1 MRQVILD
8 TETTGLDPL
17 QGHRIIEI
25 GCVELRNR
33 RRTDREFRHY
43 LNPDRDIEAGA
54 FNVHGISLQDLAG
67 KPRFAEIV
75 QELLDFVR
83 DAEVI
88 IHNAA
93 FDVEFINTELKQLGP
108 EWGRFADHCTVID
121 SLALARQL
129 HPGQKNSLDALCARY
144 HVDNSARDVHGALR
158 DAQLLADVYL
168 AMTGGQ
174 AALLLDGV
182 ESPPTESASRAARSS
197 NQAGRSLRVIRP
209 SAAELAAHQHRLA
222 DIDRLSAGRCI
233 WLRDGDRG

>member
-8 TETTGLDPL
+8 TETTGLDPT
-17 QGHRIIEI
+17 QGHRIIEV

-33 RRTDREFRHY
+33 RRTDRVFQHY
-43 LNPDRDIEAGA
+43 LNPERDIEAGA

-67 KPRFAEIV
+67 KPRFADIV
-75 QELLDFVR
+75 QGLLDFVR
-83 DAEVI
+83 GAEVI

-93 FDVEFINTELKQLGP
+93 FDVEFINAELRVLGP
-108 EWGRFADHCTVID
+108 EWGRFGDHCMVID
-121 SLALARQL
+121 SLALARQR

-144 HVDNSARDVHGALR
+144 HVDNSGRDVHGALR

-182 ESPPTESASRAARSS
+182 DSPGTDAATRV
-197 NQAGRSLRVIRP
+197 AGSIQPRRRLRVIAP
-209 SAAELAAHQHRLA
+209 SADELAAHQHRLA

-233 WLRDGDRG
+233 WLHEEDSD

>member
-1 MRQVILD
+1 VRQVILD
-8 TETTGLDPL
+8 TETTGLDPG

-33 RRTDREFRHY
+33 RRTDRVFQHY
-43 LNPDRDIEAGA
+43 VNPERDIEAGA

-67 KPRFAEIV
+67 KPRFADIV
-75 QELLDFVR
+75 QGLLDFVR

-93 FDVEFINTELKQLGP
+93 FDVEFINAELKLLGP
-108 EWGRFADHCTVID
+108 EWGQFADHCTVLD
-121 SLALARQL
+121 SLVLARQR

-144 HVDNSARDVHGALR
+144 FVDNSGRDVHGALR

-174 AALLLDGV
+174 AALLLEGV
-182 ESPPTESASRAARSS
+182 ESTATATAARVARST
-197 NQAGRSLRVIRP
+197 QPGRRLRVISP
-209 SAAELAAHQHRLA
+209 SAEELAAHQHRLA
-222 DIDRLSAGRCI
+222 DIERLSGGRCI
-233 WLRDGDRG
+233 WLRDGDGE

>member
-8 TETTGLDPL
+8 TETTGLDPT
-17 QGHRIIEI
+17 QGHRIIEV

-33 RRTDREFRHY
+33 RRTDRVFQYY
-43 LNPDRDIEAGA
+43 LNPERDIEAGA
-54 FNVHGISLQDLAG
+54 FNVHGISPQDLAG
-67 KPRFAEIV
+67 KPRFADVV
-75 QELLDFVR
+75 QGLLDFVR
-83 DAEVI
+83 EAEVI

-93 FDVEFINTELKQLGP
+93 FDVEFINAELRLLGP
-108 EWGRFADHCTVID
+108 EWGRFGDHCRVID

-174 AALLLDGV
+174 AALLLDRV
-182 ESPPTESASRAARSS
+182 ESPVTEAASRRARS
-197 NQAGRSLRVIRP
+197 NQAARSLRVIHP
-209 SAAELAAHQHRLA
+209 SAEELEAHQHRLA

-233 WLRDGDRG
+233 WLRDGDSG